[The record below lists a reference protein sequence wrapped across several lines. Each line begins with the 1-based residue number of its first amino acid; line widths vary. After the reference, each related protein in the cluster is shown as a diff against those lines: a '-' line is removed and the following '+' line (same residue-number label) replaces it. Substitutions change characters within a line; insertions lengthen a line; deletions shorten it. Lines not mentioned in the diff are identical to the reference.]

1 MSGKKA
7 ALGALAIVI
16 VLLIAVVFFSRST
29 PNRPPSAGP
38 HSSVSTARGHGP
50 LLPCHGVRLSKGQ
63 DIAAAVAQAPPG
75 TTFCFAPATYEVTS
89 PINVKSGDAFVGT
102 APRRDGVTVRT
113 NSAQLIFNLANAV
126 DVRFQHFGA
135 GGAINACPG
144 NNCGATGRA
153 ISQGGNVTVKDMHL
167 YGNGRSAIGG
177 TADGLLVTNS
187 EIDHNGAALS
197 DGVSAGIKAV
207 HSFSVIDSFIH
218 DNVNNGIWCDIQ
230 CGHFVAQGNVVSKN
244 SGNGIFMEISQ
255 GPALIA
261 NNTIKNN
268 NTSGNDTAGGI
279 SITDS
284 RNVVIRGNTFSGNQG
299 FGIGARMDQRTNCGI
314 PTHLCGFVVS
324 TTVIQDNVLHGDPI
338 VGCDL
343 SGVAC
348 KSNR

>member
-7 ALGALAIVI
+7 ALGALSIVI
-16 VLLIAVVFFSRST
+16 VLVVGLVFFSLSSPDRA
-29 PNRPPSAGP
+29 PSAGP

-50 LLPCHGVRLSKGQ
+50 LRPCHGVHLSKGQ
-63 DIAAAVAQAPPG
+63 GIASSVSGAPPG
-75 TTFCFAPATYEVTS
+75 TTFCLAPATYEVTS
-89 PINVKSGDAFVGT
+89 PIDVKSGDTFIGT

-113 NSAQLIFNLANAV
+113 DSSQIIFDLSNAV
-126 DVRFQHFGA
+126 GVRFEHFGA

-144 NNCGATGRA
+144 SNCGATGRA
-153 ISQGGNVTVKDMHL
+153 ISQGGDVTVKDMHL

-177 TADGLLVTNS
+177 TADGLKVIGS
-187 EIDHNGAALS
+187 EIDHNGAELS

-207 HSFSVIDSFIH
+207 HSFSIINSYIH

-230 CGHFVAQGNVVSKN
+230 CGHFVARGNVVSNN

-255 GPALIA
+255 GPALIVD
-261 NNTIKNN
+261 NVIRNN

-284 RNVVIRGNTFSGNQG
+284 RNVVVRGNRLTGNQG
-299 FGIGARMDQRTNCGI
+299 FAIGARMDQRINCGI
-314 PTHLCGFVVS
+314 PTHLCGFVIS
-324 TTVIQDNVLHGDPI
+324 TTTIQDNVLHGSPI

-348 KSNR
+348 KGNR